1 LGTRLFYATDVHG
14 SEKCWMKFLNAGKFY
29 EANVTVLGGDMT
41 GKAMIPLL
49 PKEGGYEASLSGG
62 TWKQPADKVGELEKM
77 IRNRGYYPYRTT
89 HEEVGELRANP
100 QKMDALFLR
109 LMTEE
114 MGKWMQIADEK
125 LKNSNIKCFVCPGN
139 DDVPE
144 IDGVIEQ
151 SKTVVNASNKVV
163 SVDPNHEMISLG
175 WTNPSPWK
183 SFKECSEEELLGK
196 IENLVSQLK
205 DVKSSIFNLH
215 APPYGT
221 GIDEAPA
228 IDQTLKQESRFS
240 TPVGSTAVFDSI
252 KKYGPLLGLHGH
264 IHEAKGFTK
273 IGRTLCINPGSTYER
288 GTLLG
293 VLVELG
299 NTTVDNYSP
308 VVG

>member
-1 LGTRLFYATDVHG
+1 LGTRLFFATDVHG
-14 SEKCWMKFLNAGKFY
+14 SEKCWIKFLNAGKFY
-29 EANVTVLGGDMT
+29 EANVTILGGDMT

-49 PKEGGYEASLSGG
+49 PREGGYEVSFGG
-62 TWKQPADKVGELEKM
+62 GSWKEPAEKVGELEKM
-77 IRNRGYYPYRTT
+77 IRNRGYYPYKTT
-89 HEEVGELRANP
+89 PEEVAELRANP

-109 LMTEE
+109 LMTEG
-114 MGKWMQIADEK
+114 MTKWMQIADEK
-125 LKNSNIKCFVCPGN
+125 LKGSNAKCFVCPGN

-144 IDGVIEQ
+144 IDGIVEQ
-151 SKTVVNASNKVV
+151 SKTVVNASNRVV

-183 SFKECSEEELLGK
+183 SFKECPEEELLGK

-205 DVKSSIFNLH
+205 DVRNSIFSLH

-221 GIDEAPA
+221 GIDEAPM
-228 IDQTLKQESRFS
+228 IDQTLKQSSRFS
-240 TPVGSTAVFDSI
+240 APVGSTAVFDSI
-252 KKYGPLLGLHGH
+252 KKYSPLLGLHGH

-299 NTTVDNYSP
+299 KTTVDDYTP

>member
-1 LGTRLFYATDVHG
+1 
-14 SEKCWMKFLNAGKFY
+14 MKFINAGKFY
-29 EANVTVLGGDMT
+29 EANVTILGGDMT

-49 PKEGGYEASLSGG
+49 PKDGGYEASFSGG
-62 TWKQPADKVGELEKM
+62 TWKEPADNVAELEKL
-77 IRNRGYYPYRTT
+77 IRNKGYYPYRTT
-89 HEEVGELRANP
+89 PEEVQELRANP

-114 MGKWMQIADEK
+114 IRRWMQIADEK

-139 DDVPE
+139 DDVLD

-151 SKTVVNASNKVV
+151 SKTVVNASNSVV
-163 SVDPNHEMISLG
+163 SLDPKHEMISLG
-175 WTNPSPWK
+175 WVNPSPWK
-183 SFKECSEEELLGK
+183 SFKECSEEELLVK

-205 DVKSSIFNLH
+205 DVKNSVFNLH

-221 GIDEAPA
+221 GIDEAPQ
-228 IDQTLKQESRFS
+228 IDQTLKQSSRFS
-240 TPVGSTAVFDSI
+240 APVGSTAVFDSI

-293 VLVELG
+293 VLLDLG
-299 NTTVDNYSP
+299 DTTVSNYTP